1 MKKTGR
7 RKFKTY
13 LNLFILFFIFFNLT
27 NLSKAEMATSSCYKV
42 YNELVKNFET
52 IHPDEINA
60 FSGKG
65 YQFDIEYAWNNEE
78 EKWHI
83 KRSKKKNI
91 YVSKI
96 LNYEKMK
103 ELKIDDEIIEIN
115 NKKVSSLTNEQIED
129 LVYTENKNE
138 KLKIKFLSK
147 SEDKIIEKEISQF
160 DSDSFRFD
168 VTLKINHISNIDI
181 KDNSFVA
188 NLNYEIIV
196 ESSNLY
202 PVLKKYWF
210 NEENDK
216 WGDTTSC
223 IYYDDEVNDMQL
235 FIPDAL
241 SLTNVLEEDK
251 NLQTKYISISSPGI
265 YSDWREMKEK
275 VAYIS
280 FMKEGVFK
288 IANDYKLNAFP
299 FDKQFLNFKFSFWGQ
314 PINLTKEGNPGY
326 QISSDAYSERYLKE
340 FLQKGKILE
349 WNLKGYETKNY
360 IQSDPNYGI
369 SDGINFVVTLERE
382 YKYYIFKIILPM
394 ILILAVCWSVFWINP
409 KEIESKLTITIV
421 CLLSLIAYNFVIDE
435 DLPKLGYLTVMDYM
449 VLLSY
454 IYATIPN
461 FISIVSFRFWEQ
473 KKMKLCLKVD
483 KYCRIF
489 GLSSY
494 VLLILMIVLSQ
505 SGGQHSAAF
514 LSFSR

>member
-1 MKKTGR
+1 MKR
-7 RKFKTY
+7 ISVYIF
-13 LNLFILFFIFFNLT
+13 LFLLSFA
-27 NLSKAEMATSSCYKV
+27 NLSKAEMAISPCVKV

-52 IHPDEINA
+52 IHPDQIDALGSKE
-60 FSGKG
+60 
-65 YQFDIEYAWNNEE
+65 YQFDFDYVWNKKE
-78 EKWHI
+78 EKWLI

-103 ELKIDDEIIEIN
+103 ELKIDDEIVEIN
-115 NKKVSSLTNEQIED
+115 NKKVSSLTDEQIKD
-129 LVYTENKNE
+129 LIYTENDDE

-147 SEDKIIEKEISQF
+147 AEDKIIEKEISQF
-160 DSDSFRFD
+160 DSNFFRFD
-168 VTLKINHISNIDI
+168 ISLKINHISNIDI
-181 KDNSFVA
+181 KDNSFIA
-188 NLNYEIIV
+188 NLNYEIMV
-196 ESSNLY
+196 ESSTLY

-210 NEENDK
+210 DEEKDK
-216 WGDTTSC
+216 WSDTKSC

-241 SLTNVLEEDK
+241 SLQNVLEENK
-251 NLQTKYISISSPGI
+251 NLQTKYISISSPGVFL
-265 YSDWREMKEK
+265 DWREIEEK

-299 FDKQFLNFKFSFWGQ
+299 FDRQFLNFKFSFWGH
-314 PINLTKEGNPGY
+314 PINLTEDSRLGY
-326 QISSDAYSERYLKE
+326 QIGSDSYSERYLEE
-340 FLQKGKILE
+340 FSKKGKILE
-349 WNLKGYETKNY
+349 WHLKGYETKNY
-360 IQSDPNYGI
+360 IQNDPNYGI
-369 SDGINFVVTLERE
+369 SDGINYIITLERE

-461 FISIVSFRFWEQ
+461 FISIASFRFWER
-473 KKMKLCLKVD
+473 KKMKLCLKID
-483 KYCRIF
+483 KQCRMF

-494 VLLILMIVLSQ
+494 VLLILIIILSQ
-505 SGGQHSAAF
+505 SGSQHTAAF
-514 LSFSR
+514 LR